1 MQQINV
7 GVNEANQRL
16 DKLLHKY
23 MQLAGNGFIYKMLRK
38 KNIVLNGKKAAGTE
52 ILNVGDVVTLY
63 MADETIKKFQKQ
75 IVMPKEYP
83 MPDVIYED
91 KNVLIL
97 NKPCGMLSQKSE
109 ADDVSMIDIAIAYM
123 VATGSI
129 EKEKLSSFR
138 PGICNRLDRNT
149 SGIVVIG
156 KTLNALQVC
165 NKLIADKDVKKYYM
179 TVVDGIVKNKMN
191 IKGYLL
197 KDDDN
202 NKVEIFDKPVG
213 MAKYIETSYEP
224 LSYTDK
230 ETVLNVEL
238 HTGRSHQ
245 IRAHLAYIGHPVIG
259 DRKYNPKAKGD
270 RRIKHQLLHSYKMV
284 FPEDKRLGEL
294 SGRTI
299 TAPLPKAFEKFT
311 EQ

>member
-1 MQQINV
+1 MQKINV

-38 KNIVLNGKKAAGTE
+38 KNIVLNGKKANGTE
-52 ILNVGDVVTLY
+52 ILKEGDVLTLY
-63 MADETIKKFQKQ
+63 MSDETIAKFQKQ
-75 IVMPKEYP
+75 IVMPKNYP
-83 MPDVIYED
+83 EPDIIYED

-97 NKPCGMLSQKSE
+97 NKPCGMLSQKSDN
-109 ADDVSMIDIAIAYM
+109 DDVSMIDVAIAYL
-123 VATGSI
+123 VANGSI
-129 EKEKLSSFR
+129 DIERLSSFR

-149 SGIVVIG
+149 SGIVVVG

-165 NKLIADKDVKKYYM
+165 NKLIADKDVKKYYL
-179 TVVDGIVKNKMN
+179 TVVDGIINDKMN

-197 KDDDN
+197 KDDLN
-202 NKVEIFDKPVG
+202 NRVEIFDKPIG
-213 MAKYIETSYEP
+213 LAKYIETSYEP
-224 LSYTDK
+224 ICHTEK
-230 ETVLNVEL
+230 ETVLMVEL

-259 DRKYNPKAKGD
+259 DRKYNLNARGD
-270 RRIKHQLLHSYKMV
+270 RRIKHQLLHSYKMI

-299 TAPLPKAFEKFT
+299 TAPLPKAFDRFMG
-311 EQ
+311 